1 MVDMLLIKGLHDY
14 VDGFNNKII
23 VGNGVKAN
31 KMFSMDFIESRI
43 ICFYR

>member
-1 MVDMLLIKGLHDY
+1 MLLIKDLHDY

-31 KMFSMDFIESRI
+31 KMFSMGFIEGRI
-43 ICFYR
+43 ICYYR